1 MLKDFKSITLFP
13 LVMIFARTLKGKKQE
28 YTGFISDD
36 RNELKNKQILEVESI
51 NNSFSQNIKSF
62 FDKESPIYDKT
73 LVKFKIDLNV
83 APELRRGLIQ
93 DFLKTI
99 DIYYAMSM
107 LGAKIPNENIYIEL
121 DISNQKVNTSN
132 INNLL
137 RYILLAYGSRKVDRV
152 YLSGSFDTRS
162 QKAYETLLSYLNSSK
177 IENYSNS
184 KSLHVITCKNSK
196 QTLDI
201 VWSSGD
207 DIELTNFN
215 TVFNR
220 FGEKITKDIK
230 VSQNPIYALHKW
242 YI

>member
-93 DFLKTI
+93 DF
-99 DIYYAMSM
+99 
-107 LGAKIPNENIYIEL
+107 
-121 DISNQKVNTSN
+121 
-132 INNLL
+132 
-137 RYILLAYGSRKVDRV
+137 
-152 YLSGSFDTRS
+152 
-162 QKAYETLLSYLNSSK
+162 
-177 IENYSNS
+177 
-184 KSLHVITCKNSK
+184 
-196 QTLDI
+196 
-201 VWSSGD
+201 
-207 DIELTNFN
+207 
-215 TVFNR
+215 
-220 FGEKITKDIK
+220 
-230 VSQNPIYALHKW
+230 
-242 YI
+242 